1 MNTSEMNMKELTLD
15 ELEMADGGW
24 SWKRAGK
31 AAGLLGIV
39 GAGCGAIIGSA
50 AGPAGWCVLGGAVL
64 LGGTCGAI
72 EGSKE

>member
-31 AAGLLGIV
+31 AAGLLGI
-39 GAGCGAIIGSA
+39 A
-50 AGPAGWCVLGGAVL
+50 AGPAGWCALGGAVL

>member
-39 GAGCGAIIGSA
+39 GAGCGAIIGFLYVVPLTGFSN
-50 AGPAGWCVLGGAVL
+50 PA
-64 LGGTCGAI
+64 TNYI
-72 EGSKE
+72 KYTGSF